1 MIKQHKQFT
10 TVRNNTDKKE
20 NVKMKSRM
28 FKIPM
33 QFFADGADDDDKNKN
48 GQNDGQ
54 NDDSQS
60 NDGQNKS
67 GNNDD
72 SNEGK
77 KDEKTFNQEQVNKM
91 MAKEKNQGRNA
102 VYNELGINPKD
113 EKQIEAI
120 KAYIESQKTNEQKA
134 AEKALAEEKALKE
147 AEDRVRIAE
156 AKAEAMMLGIK
167 TQFVDDAVTLALA
180 KTSDDR
186 DIKSVLAE
194 FKTKYPVWFET
205 EEDEQ
210 KQAKG
215 TGSSLKNQSGKNG
228 EGEEKGIGARLA
240 AQRKSSKT
248 KTSYWG
254 TK

>member
-1 MIKQHKQFT
+1 MESKKL
-10 TVRNNTDKKE
+10 TVK
-20 NVKMKSRM
+20 V
-28 FKIPM
+28 PL
-33 QFFADGADDDDKNKN
+33 QFFAEPNDGNDDDKNKN
-48 GQNDGQ
+48 
-54 NDDSQS
+54 DDSQ
-60 NDGQNKS
+60 NKGGQS
-67 GNNDD
+67 NDD
-72 SNEGK
+72 SNKSGDNGNTGEGK
-77 KDEKTFNQEQVNKM
+77 KEEKTFNQEQVTKM

-113 EKQIEAI
+113 EEQIKAV
-120 KAYIESQKTNEQKA
+120 KAYIESQKSDTQKA
-134 AEKALAEEKALKE
+134 TEKAMAEEKALKE

-156 AKAEAMMLGIK
+156 AKAEVMMLGIK

-205 EEDEQ
+205 EEDKK

-215 TGSSLKNQSGKNG
+215 TGSSLKNQSGKNDNKG
-228 EGEEKGIGARLA
+228 KEQGIGARLA
-240 AQRKSSKT
+240 AQRKGSKN
-248 KTSYWG
+248 KTSYWS

>member
-1 MIKQHKQFT
+1 
-10 TVRNNTDKKE
+10 
-20 NVKMKSRM
+20 M

-33 QFFADGADDDDKNKN
+33 QFFADPDDDDKNKD
-48 GQNDGQ
+48 GQGNDGQ
-54 NDDSQS
+54 NNDGQS

-67 GNNDD
+67 GSNDD
-72 SNEGK
+72 SAKGK
-77 KDEKTFNQEQVNKM
+77 KSEEKTFNQEQVNKM

-113 EKQIEAI
+113 EEQIKAI
-120 KAYIESQKTNEQKA
+120 KAYIESQKTDAQKA
-134 AEKALAEEKALKE
+134 TEKAMAEQAALKE

-156 AKAEAMMLGIK
+156 AKAEVMMLGIK
-167 TQFVDDAVTLALA
+167 TQFVDDAVTLALS

-205 EEDEQ
+205 EEDKK

-228 EGEEKGIGARLA
+228 KGEEKGIGARLA

-248 KTSYWG
+248 KSSYWS

>member
-1 MIKQHKQFT
+1 
-10 TVRNNTDKKE
+10 
-20 NVKMKSRM
+20 M

-33 QFFADGADDDDKNKN
+33 QYFADPDDDDKNKD
-48 GQNDGQ
+48 GQGNDGQ
-54 NDDSQS
+54 NNDGQS

-67 GNNDD
+67 GSNDD
-72 SNEGK
+72 SAKGK
-77 KDEKTFNQEQVNKM
+77 KSEEKTFNQEQVNKM

-120 KAYIESQKTNEQKA
+120 KAYIESQKTDAQKA
-134 AEKALAEEKALKE
+134 TEKALAEEKALKE

-156 AKAEAMMLGIK
+156 AKAEVMMLGIK

-205 EEDEQ
+205 EEDKK

-215 TGSSLKNQSGKNG
+215 TGSSLKNQSGKNDK
-228 EGEEKGIGARLA
+228 GEEKGIGARLA
-240 AQRKSSKT
+240 AQRKNSKT
-248 KTSYWG
+248 KSSYWG

>member
-1 MIKQHKQFT
+1 
-10 TVRNNTDKKE
+10 
-20 NVKMKSRM
+20 MKIRV
-28 FKIPM
+28 PL
-33 QFFADGADDDDKNKN
+33 QFFADSSDDDKNKN
-48 GQNDGQ
+48 SQGNDGQ
-54 NDDSQS
+54 NDGGQQ
-60 NDGQNKS
+60 NDDQNKS
-67 GNNDD
+67 GSDDD
-72 SNEGK
+72 SAKGK
-77 KDEKTFNQEQVNKM
+77 KSEEKTFSQDQVSKM

-120 KAYIESQKTNEQKA
+120 KAYIESQKSDTQKA
-134 AEKALAEEKALKE
+134 TEKAMAEEKALKE

-156 AKAEAMMLGIK
+156 AKAEVMMLGIK

-205 EEDEQ
+205 EEDKK

-215 TGSSLKNQSGKNG
+215 TGSSLKNQSGKNDNKG
-228 EGEEKGIGARLA
+228 KEQGIGARLA
-240 AQRKSSKT
+240 AQRKGSKN
-248 KTSYWG
+248 KTSYWS